1 MNQNKLLPVFLKIK
15 NEPCLIVGGGK
26 VAYQK
31 IKQLIVCEAD
41 ISVIS
46 KECINEIEQLYKDDK
61 ITLIRSQYYKRYI
74 NGYKLVISATSDNKV
89 NKQVYS
95 DAEKLGIPVNIVD
108 EPKLCSYY
116 FGSVYSQGSLKVA
129 VSTNGESPSAGKRI
143 RDLIAKNMPDK
154 TDSIINRFNQLRKK
168 LKSNMSYYDR
178 KIFFGDLAEKH
189 ITFNKGRVIIVG
201 AGPGSPELLTLKA
214 AESISSADI
223 ILYDALIHP
232 DILSLGSK
240 KCKKIFIGKR
250 SGGDCIKQNK
260 INEMMKDFV
269 KSGKIVVRLKG
280 GDPFVFGRG
289 GEEAIFLRDHQIP
302 FNIVPGI
309 SSGIGIATQ
318 TGIPLTHR
326 DYSKGVLFL
335 TGHQYNDD
343 NSINWDLVSK
353 LNTTLVIYMGYK
365 NLNKIVSALIKSG
378 KDPETPIGLIE
389 KGTTAQQ
396 RVTIGE
402 IGSINEK
409 IKSMKL
415 ETPILIIIGDV
426 LNIYKYLKDY
436 IEISPTV
443 QSDMNNFGIHQLQ
456 DISGEENYGIQE

>member
-1 MNQNKLLPVFLKIK
+1 MNQNNLLPIFLKVK
-15 NEPCLIVGGGK
+15 NQPCLIVGGGK
-26 VAYQK
+26 IAYQK
-31 IKQLIVCEAD
+31 IKQLVVCKAD

-46 KECINEIEQLYKDDK
+46 KKCINEIEELYRDNK
-61 ITLIRSQYYKRYI
+61 IKLIKSRYYKKYI
-74 NGYKLVISATSDNKV
+74 IGYKLIISATSDNKV

-108 EPKLCSYY
+108 EPELCSYY
-116 FGSVYSQGSLKVA
+116 FGSVHSQGSLKVA

-143 RDLIAKNMPDK
+143 RELIAQSMPDK
-154 TDSIINRFNQLRKK
+154 IDSILNRFNQLRKK
-168 LKSNMSYYDR
+168 IKSNMSYYDR
-178 KIFFGDLAEKH
+178 KMFFGNLAKKH
-189 ITFNKGRVIIVG
+189 IDFNKGRVIIVG

-240 KCKKIFIGKR
+240 KCKKIFTGKR
-250 SGGDCIKQNK
+250 SGENCIKQNA
-260 INEMMKDFV
+260 INEMMKDFA

-289 GEEAIFLRDHQIP
+289 GEEVIFLRNHQIP

-309 SSGIGIATQ
+309 SSGIGVATQ

-335 TGHQYNDD
+335 TGHQYDGNNNID
-343 NSINWDLVSK
+343 WDLVSK
-353 LNTTLVIYMGYK
+353 LNMTLVIYMGYRK
-365 NLNKIVSALIKSG
+365 LNKIVSALIKSG

-396 RVTIGE
+396 KVIVGK
-402 IGSINEK
+402 IGSIDEK
-409 IKSMKL
+409 IKTMKL
-415 ETPILIIIGDV
+415 ETPIIIIIGDV

-436 IEISPTV
+436 IEISPTLYP
-443 QSDMNNFGIHQLQ
+443 DTNNFGTHQIQ
-456 DISGEENYGIQE
+456 DISS